1 MANSAN
7 RMITGVQIRM
17 ARIAIGWT
25 IGELAQAIGVSV
37 SAIQRAE
44 QTEGVPRMRAS
55 TLFQV
60 QRALERG
67 SAAAGGVVFV
77 DSDDQYGPGVRLRRQ
92 LNDKD
97 QPATGNG

>member
-1 MANSAN
+1 
-7 RMITGVQIRM
+7 MITGAQIRM
-17 ARIAIGWT
+17 ARVAVGWT
-25 IGELAQAIGVSV
+25 IGDLAQATAVSV

-67 SAAAGGVVFV
+67 NATYGGVVFV
-77 DSDDQYGPGVRLRRQ
+77 DSDDQYGPGVRLRRK
-92 LNDKD
+92 LNDRD
-97 QPATGNG
+97 QPSSNPRTGV